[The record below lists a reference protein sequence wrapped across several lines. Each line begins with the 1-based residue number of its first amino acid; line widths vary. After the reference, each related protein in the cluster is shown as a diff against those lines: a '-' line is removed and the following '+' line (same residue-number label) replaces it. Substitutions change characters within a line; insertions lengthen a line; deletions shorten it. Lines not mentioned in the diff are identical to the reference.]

1 MKQRRETMR
10 KKMLGIRR
18 LLGWMLA
25 LGLGLGFGA
34 LAPAL
39 QSSSLAAPVFCRVV
53 DGHSVCVLSLQRSAK
68 NFWEYRAAVSVD
80 GVVRPVEVY
89 DCRDRL
95 RHKADGTTVSFSR
108 DLAGAIVCRL
118 YKR

>member
-1 MKQRRETMR
+1 
-10 KKMLGIRR
+10 MLGRRR

-25 LGLGLGFGA
+25 SGFGLCLGA

-39 QSSSLAAPVFCRVV
+39 QSSLAAPVFCRVV

-95 RHKADGTTVSFSR
+95 RYRADGTTVSFSR
-108 DLAGAIVCRL
+108 DIAGAIVCRL